1 MHLELEAAW
10 RSDTMNG
17 FQPVEA
23 MPRSRAFVLPS
34 GEPVHVRP
42 IRPQDAGLLQAYLRQ
57 LSPETRRNRFLG
69 ALSELAPRELERLA
83 NMDRPG
89 EVALLAF
96 TGTGREAVMIGEAL
110 CVIAPD
116 SARGEIALS
125 VNDPWQRRGL
135 GLLLMQA
142 IECRARA
149 FGARHLF
156 GEVLRTNTAM
166 KGLARKA
173 GFSIVSPFTDARL
186 IEIVKDLSLTAPGP
200 LCAEQPV
207 ELPSIAA

>member
-1 MHLELEAAW
+1 
-10 RSDTMNG
+10 MNG

-23 MPRSRAFVLPS
+23 MPRSRAFALPS
-34 GEPVHVRP
+34 GESVLLRTIH
-42 IRPQDAGLLQAYLRQ
+42 PQDAGTLRAYLQR

-69 ALSELAPRELERLA
+69 AVNELAPRELERLA
-83 NMDRPG
+83 HLNRPG
-89 EVALLAF
+89 GVALLAF
-96 TGTGREAVMIGEAL
+96 TGTGRDADMIGEAL
-110 CVIAPD
+110 CVIAPG

-125 VNDPWQRRGL
+125 VMDPWQRRGL
-135 GLLLMQA
+135 GQLLMQH

-156 GEVLRTNTAM
+156 GEVLRTNAAM

-186 IEIVKDLSLTAPGP
+186 IEIVKDLSLTPP
-200 LCAEQPV
+200 SSLCREQFA